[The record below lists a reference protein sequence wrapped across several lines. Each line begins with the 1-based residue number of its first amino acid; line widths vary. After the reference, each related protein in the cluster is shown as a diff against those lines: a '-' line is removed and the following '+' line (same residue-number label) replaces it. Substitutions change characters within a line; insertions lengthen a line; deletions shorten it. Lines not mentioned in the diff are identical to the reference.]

1 MSESS
6 EVAEWKAARAA
17 LDNLSP
23 EDGDTLTPGTVAYTA
38 NERVIEAEKNVPAW
52 KRKLLATNGHI

>member
-1 MSESS
+1 MSNSP

-23 EDGDTLTPGTVAYTA
+23 EDGDNLTPGTVAYAA
-38 NERVIEAEKNVPAW
+38 NQRVIEAEKN
-52 KRKLLATNGHI
+52 LA

>member
-1 MSESS
+1 MKHSP

-17 LDNLSP
+17 LDDIRP
-23 EDGDTLTPGTVAYTA
+23 EDGDTLTPGTVAYAA
-38 NERVIEAEKNVPAW
+38 NERVIAAEKSVPAW